1 MMQRRVRTVTL
12 GITAIDN
19 RKDNLRQL
27 LEEDR
32 NGRTVDF

>member
-1 MMQRRVRTVTL
+1 MMQRRVRTVIL

-19 RKDNLRQL
+19 RKDSLRQL